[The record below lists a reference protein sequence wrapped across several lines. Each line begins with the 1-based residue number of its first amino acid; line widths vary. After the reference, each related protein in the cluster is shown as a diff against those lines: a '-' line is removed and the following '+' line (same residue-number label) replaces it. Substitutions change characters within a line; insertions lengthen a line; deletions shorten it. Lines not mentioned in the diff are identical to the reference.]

1 MGGLEDEVNTGKER
15 YVKKEI
21 RKKYWFLVKNV
32 ISKKKVISRSTCI
45 IYIFRIVKV
54 WKKELE
60 AGNIEEVLM

>member
-15 YVKKEI
+15 YVKNVGS
-21 RKKYWFLVKNV
+21 VKNV